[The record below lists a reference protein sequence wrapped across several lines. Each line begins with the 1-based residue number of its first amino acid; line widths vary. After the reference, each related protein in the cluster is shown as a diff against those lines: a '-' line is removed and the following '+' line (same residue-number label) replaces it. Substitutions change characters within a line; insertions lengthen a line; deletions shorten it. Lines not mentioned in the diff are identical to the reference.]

1 MTKQQPLYDRVAI
14 IGGGPTGLAAV
25 KALALEPVKFSKI
38 DLFERRD
45 RLGGL
50 WYHQGDKSLVS
61 PQIPNTSPSAQ
72 EIVSDKATTQDRYF
86 SAIYEFMETNVDHRM
101 MQYQGVE
108 FLLILENIH
117 QGQKFSIMLICML
130 IRSQRI
136 LPTYI

>member
-50 WYHQGDKSLVS
+50 WYHQGDKSFGFS
-61 PQIPNTSPSAQ
+61 PNSQ
-72 EIVSDKATTQDRYF
+72 YF
-86 SAIYEFMETNVDHRM
+86 TISSRNCI
-101 MQYQGVE
+101 
-108 FLLILENIH
+108 
-117 QGQKFSIMLICML
+117 
-130 IRSQRI
+130 
-136 LPTYI
+136 